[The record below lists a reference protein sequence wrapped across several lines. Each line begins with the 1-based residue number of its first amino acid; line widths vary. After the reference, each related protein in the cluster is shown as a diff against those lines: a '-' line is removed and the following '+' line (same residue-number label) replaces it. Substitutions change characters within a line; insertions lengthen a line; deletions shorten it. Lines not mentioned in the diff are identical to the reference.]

1 MGRGLAA
8 ILPTREG
15 AGQPAL
21 REIALDLIRPN
32 ADQPRKEFSGEAL
45 LALSESIKA
54 RGILQPIVV
63 RPLPGGSYEL
73 VAGERRWRAARMAG
87 LEQVPAIVRD
97 TEETERLELALI
109 ENMAR
114 EDLNPIEQARACSAL
129 IEDLGMNRE
138 EVARRVGRSRSHL
151 SNLVRLLD
159 LPDEALD
166 LLAAGDLSEG
176 HGRGLLMVRD
186 HDTRKALARKAAAD
200 GWSVRETERR
210 AREANDEVGPRR
222 QKARGVPA
230 DLSEA
235 LAAASD
241 TLSTALGY
249 DVKVRARGGR
259 FLVEFEVD
267 EPGEAV
273 ALAERLLRR
282 AA

>member
-8 ILPTREG
+8 ILPARDS

-32 ADQPRKEFSGEAL
+32 AEQPRKEFSGEAL

-54 RGILQPIVV
+54 RGVLQPIVV

-73 VAGERRWRAARMAG
+73 IAGERRWRAARMAG
-87 LEQVPAIVRD
+87 LEQLPAIVRD

-129 IEDLGMNRE
+129 IEDLKMNRE

-176 HGRGLLMVRD
+176 HGRALLMVRD
-186 HDTRKALARKAAAD
+186 HDARKELGRKAAAD

-235 LAAASD
+235 LGAASD
-241 TLSTALGY
+241 TLSAALGY
-249 DVKVRARGGR
+249 EVKVRARGGR
-259 FLVEFEVD
+259 YLVEFEVD

-273 ALAERLLRR
+273 TLAERLLRR

>member
-8 ILPTREG
+8 ILPAREG
-15 AGQPAL
+15 GGEPAL

-63 RPLPGGSYEL
+63 RPLPGGTFEL
-73 VAGERRWRAARMAG
+73 IAGERRWRAARMAG
-87 LEQVPAIVRD
+87 LDQVPAIVRD
-97 TEETERLELALI
+97 TKEAERLELALI

-129 IEDLGMNRE
+129 IDDLGMNRE

-186 HDTRKALARKAAAD
+186 HDIRKALARKAAAE

-259 FLVEFEVD
+259 YLVEFEVD